1 MEDIIQKEK
10 NITFKN
16 MHKSLIKND
25 FEESVYDDFK
35 PMVKNTRR
43 DIHTVKSN
51 RLIIQRRS
59 LIK

>member
-35 PMVKNTRR
+35 PTVKNTRR